1 MPYKAK
7 GKCVHKVLSGGK
19 LSKEPV
25 GCTKGDVKKYLGA
38 LYANDPK
45 VAKDNLKEIIEAFN
59 VGKRKDELMA
69 EMTEMHNNVK
79 GMYETMTH
87 EGYEDTFNEMEK
99 MHNEM
104 KRLYAEI
111 AKLEK

>member
-7 GKCVHKVLSGGK
+7 GKCVYKKTKDGK
-19 LSKEPV
+19 MGAKV
-25 GCTKGDVKKYLGA
+25 GCTKGDVKQYLKA

-45 VAKDNLKEIIEAFN
+45 AAKDELKEIVEAFN
-59 VGKRKDELMA
+59 MGKKKEELMA
-69 EMTEMHNNVK
+69 EMGEMHNSVK

-87 EGYEDTFNEMEK
+87 EGYENSMSEIEK

-104 KRLYAEI
+104 KRLYAEM

>member
-7 GKCVHKVLSGGK
+7 GKCVYKKTKEGK
-19 LSKEPV
+19 LGAKV
-25 GCTKGDVKKYLGA
+25 GCTKGDVKQYLKA

-45 VAKDNLKEIIEAFN
+45 SAKDELAQIVEAFN
-59 VGKRKDELMA
+59 VEKKKQSLMGELN
-69 EMTEMHNNVK
+69 ELQDQVK
-79 GMYETMTH
+79 GMYETMNA
-87 EGYEDTFNEMEK
+87 EGYEKSLDEVEK